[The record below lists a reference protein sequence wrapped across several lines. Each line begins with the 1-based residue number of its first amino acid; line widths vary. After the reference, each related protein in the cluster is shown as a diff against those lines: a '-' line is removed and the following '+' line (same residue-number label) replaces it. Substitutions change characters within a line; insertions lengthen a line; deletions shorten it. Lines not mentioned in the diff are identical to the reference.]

1 MKGLLI
7 KDKTHWCDSWSAQ
20 MATCLEILDSTYNL
34 LIFHERHTAEEIL
47 AQMDNAPEHIYQ
59 IIDIE
64 KGHEDNCD
72 IVSDAGTYYRIST
85 SQQT

>member
-34 LIFHERHTAEEIL
+34 LIFHHRHTEDEIL
-47 AQMDNAPEHIYQ
+47 AHVANAPKHIYQ

-64 KGHEDNCD
+64 EGHEDDCD
-72 IVSDAGTYYRIST
+72 IVSDAGAYYRIIST
-85 SQQT
+85 TQA